1 MGSWDPLCRVIESV
15 VSTQSVSQGLFY
27 PPPLASLSHSERRSS
42 CRVLPRLFQGEIT
55 SSLRFQLGMQTQHG
69 ILSCTSSDRLSSGA
83 SQVPAFHQ
91 TPSQAHNETM
101 QANGFSL
108 PSRLDVRGFLLTLWD
123 LPRDSTQTASHQRC
137 RYWDAYWGLDQVTWR
152 VCSWNTDAPSMTPHE
167 VLFPR
172 GARSPLFSG
181 KIPKRG

>member
-1 MGSWDPLCRVIESV
+1 MRPTLQGDLECSEH
-15 VSTQSVSQGLFY
+15 TVSQSGFVLSSSSGFSIPQWEEVFLQG
-27 PPPLASLSHSERRSS
+27 PPKTVPRRDH
-42 CRVLPRLFQGEIT
+42 VF
-55 SSLRFQLGMQTQHG
+55 SLRFQLGMQTQHG

-137 RYWDAYWGLDQVTWR
+137 RNWDAYWGLDQVTWR